1 MVWRI
6 AVFLD
11 TVMNL
16 NQTSTFCNFENHEIL
31 SKMECWLVCTAQLRL
46 CMFFL
51 KNTIHLYWFG
61 KMEFKRLQTFLF
73 CGLQENYGEKK
84 KSLKPTFLFK

>member
-31 SKMECWLVCTAQLRL
+31 SKIECWLVCTAQLRL
-46 CMFFL
+46 CFFL
-51 KNTIHLYWFG
+51 K
-61 KMEFKRLQTFLF
+61 
-73 CGLQENYGEKK
+73 KK
-84 KSLKPTFLFK
+84 KHHTPSLLAWKDGA